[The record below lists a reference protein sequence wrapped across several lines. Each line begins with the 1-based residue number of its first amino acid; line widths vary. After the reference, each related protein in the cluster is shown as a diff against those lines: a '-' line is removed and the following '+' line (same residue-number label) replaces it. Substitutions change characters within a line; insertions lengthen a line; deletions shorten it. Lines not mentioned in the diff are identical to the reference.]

1 MCLRDWT
8 SSQQCYLKKQGGGS
22 QKENAGWHT
31 PLTVIAQKELNP
43 AENLTAF
50 QVLKCNR
57 QRKAA
62 HHTPSP
68 SPSILLVLI
77 IKSELFAMTH
87 YN

>member
-1 MCLRDWT
+1 M
-8 SSQQCYLKKQGGGS
+8 
-22 QKENAGWHT
+22 HT

-50 QVLKCNR
+50 QVLKYNR

-68 SPSILLVLI
+68 SPPILLLVLT
-77 IKSELFAMTH
+77 IKSELFTMTH
-87 YN
+87 YNQTCPLL